1 MAETPLFALL
11 GPAGTGKTYK
21 IQQKLLK
28 NPKWGKLCATTGIA
42 ALNLGSAG
50 GEGVITLQSTLGYF
64 DTASLRENY
73 QHGKLRRVLVSLAT
87 SYKFLVVDE
96 CSMLDAETLDILID
110 CLDVVNAN
118 VSEDHGEH
126 PFGLILVGD
135 FLQLPPVGNKGEAR
149 PEYCFEAK
157 NWNRVIVE
165 KLSEI
170 KRQTDPR
177 FLEILAAARCGDG
190 DTAAKLLSEVGCF
203 APVPSQLSTI
213 TTIYATNKSVDE
225 RNDALF
231 RKLCATGATRGNIS
245 ASRWGK
251 QRAEWKNIPEVLAL
265 AIGAYVMVLSNDTK
279 DWQYAN
285 GDCGTVVG
293 FKPGQDGTVAGVK
306 VQLKR
311 TNVIV
316 DISRIIRRC
325 YQKENPPGFD
335 VPEYPNQTDWK
346 KSQEDLGVEAD
357 NWKELY
363 ESFLVSL
370 TQRMRSA
377 RLKPTEPY
385 YDFLEEKWVLG
396 ELLYCPMR
404 LAYATTTHKCMLGST
419 KVLTETGLVTLT
431 NLQIGEKV
439 WNGSE
444 FVSVIGKAETYKM
457 AYKIQTHHGFSAI
470 CGEDHPFIVASSNN
484 QLIPSSQLVPDVDD
498 LHIPAAPVWEYD
510 QESSIT
516 PRLAWLLGAM
526 VGDASYNC
534 EKDGSIFFSSCDKY
548 LNQKVMEIA
557 ATELACNP
565 RMRKDGRGVYWS
577 SVPVRK
583 KLLELG
589 LEHALARQKEIPKCI
604 FTAPLEVMASFVK
617 GLFDTDGSVGRS
629 YVVYATSSRKVAKG
643 LHLLLW
649 RLGIYANKGEY
660 QGGKYGSYF
669 QLRIGAHSLPQFK
682 KLIGFSRPERKAKLE
697 KTAPNRIIR
706 KWNNVD
712 KVVQVTSLDRVLPMI
727 DIEVEGEN
735 VFVANGILTHNSQ
748 GLTLDTV
755 QIVLDN
761 KFFGSLN
768 MLYVALSRCRTLEG
782 MKVIGTPGDVRKYCN
797 TSKKLERWF

>member
-1 MAETPLFALL
+1 MADTPLFALL

-64 DTASLRENY
+64 DTDSLRENY
-73 QHGKLRRVLVSLAT
+73 QHGKLRRVLVSLST

-96 CSMLDAETLDILID
+96 CSMLDAETFDILVD
-110 CLDVVNAN
+110 CLDIVNAN

-126 PFGLILVGD
+126 PLGLIVVGD
-135 FLQLPPVGNKGEAR
+135 FLQLPPVGDKNGPR

-165 KLSEI
+165 KLSEV

-177 FLEILAAARCGDG
+177 FLEILQAARCGDG
-190 DTAAKLLSEVGCF
+190 DTTAKLLTEVGCF

-213 TTIYATNKSVDE
+213 TTIYATNKSVDQ
-225 RNDALF
+225 RNDSLF
-231 RKLCATGATRGNIS
+231 RKLCATGAVRGNIS

-293 FKPGQDGTVAGVK
+293 FKPGSDGQVAGVK

-311 TNVIV
+311 TNIIV

-325 YQKENPPGFD
+325 YQKETPPGFD
-335 VPEYPNQTDWK
+335 IPEYPNQKDWK
-346 KSQEDLGVEAD
+346 KAQEDLGVEAD

-370 TQRMRSA
+370 TQRMRSN
-377 RLKPTEPY
+377 RLKPTDPY

-404 LAYATTTHKCMLGST
+404 LAYATTTHK
-419 KVLTETGLVTLT
+419 
-431 NLQIGEKV
+431 
-439 WNGSE
+439 
-444 FVSVIGKAETYKM
+444 
-457 AYKIQTHHGFSAI
+457 
-470 CGEDHPFIVASSNN
+470 
-484 QLIPSSQLVPDVDD
+484 
-498 LHIPAAPVWEYD
+498 
-510 QESSIT
+510 
-516 PRLAWLLGAM
+516 
-526 VGDASYNC
+526 
-534 EKDGSIFFSSCDKY
+534 
-548 LNQKVMEIA
+548 
-557 ATELACNP
+557 
-565 RMRKDGRGVYWS
+565 
-577 SVPVRK
+577 
-583 KLLELG
+583 
-589 LEHALARQKEIPKCI
+589 
-604 FTAPLEVMASFVK
+604 
-617 GLFDTDGSVGRS
+617 
-629 YVVYATSSRKVAKG
+629 
-643 LHLLLW
+643 
-649 RLGIYANKGEY
+649 
-660 QGGKYGSYF
+660 
-669 QLRIGAHSLPQFK
+669 
-682 KLIGFSRPERKAKLE
+682 
-697 KTAPNRIIR
+697 
-706 KWNNVD
+706 
-712 KVVQVTSLDRVLPMI
+712 
-727 DIEVEGEN
+727 
-735 VFVANGILTHNSQ
+735 SQ
-748 GLTLDTV
+748 GLTLDAV

-761 KFFGSLN
+761 KFFGSPN